1 MEASHTAYSGAPR
14 LMMTFVVDVAADT
27 KIWLSRVFGAQQQR
41 LKREI
46 LPKLNYKDDCL
57 SL

>member
-1 MEASHTAYSGAPR
+1 
-14 LMMTFVVDVAADT
+14 MMTFVVDVAADT